1 MVDLLIPAC
10 LIGAIVLRILGEV
23 SEHVV
28 KGKKWEE
35 ALTRFLV
42 TGAFSLAFSSVILAI
57 VEKI

>member
-1 MVDLLIPAC
+1 MADLPIPAC
-10 LIGAIVLRILGEV
+10 LIGAIVLRILGEI
-23 SEHVV
+23 SEHAFR
-28 KGKKWEE
+28 GKKWEE